1 VPLSCR
7 PQDLYLDL
15 IKECVTGSLLA
26 DTRGSSSLV
35 RGDGFGASVYSALN
49 RLLRPLDLEL
59 CRPFSRSRRD
69 TGRDWPAEGETM
81 IGRIRLENL
90 HECVVDVL
98 RNGVPGDF
106 IETGAWRGG
115 ACIFMRAALK
125 AYGDQDRIV
134 WVADSFKGLP
144 KPDGTY
150 PEDAGDEHWRHSDV
164 LGVSLS
170 EVQSN
175 FSRYGLL
182 DDQVKFLEGWF
193 KDTLPSAGIGQLAI
207 LRLDGDMYGSTMD
220 SLTSLYSRLSSG
232 GYAIVDDY
240 GAVPA
245 CRKAVD
251 DFRSRHGINEPIKE
265 IDWTGVF
272 WQKG

>member
-1 VPLSCR
+1 MPLSCR